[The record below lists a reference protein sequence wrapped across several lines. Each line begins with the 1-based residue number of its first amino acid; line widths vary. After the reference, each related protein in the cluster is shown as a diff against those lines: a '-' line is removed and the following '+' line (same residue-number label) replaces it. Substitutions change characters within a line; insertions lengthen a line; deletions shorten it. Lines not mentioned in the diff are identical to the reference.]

1 MDPELSALV
10 EEFHTC
16 PKCGKGAAR
25 PGR

>member
-1 MDPELSALV
+1 MDPELGALV

-16 PKCGKGAAR
+16 PKCGKGATR